1 MTSIQTKNH
10 LFLQTS
16 KGLEIIDLK
25 ALVRIEAISN
35 YCKLYFAN
43 DKTLVVAKILA
54 WFEEQLPAH
63 NFARVHRSHIIN
75 LTHVQ
80 SYQRHSSRV
89 ILHNNTIIEIS
100 RRRRSELLKTF
111 RSLSGLSLEAA
122 A

>member
-16 KGLEIIDLK
+16 KGLEIIELK

-43 DKTLVVAKILA
+43 NKTLVVAKILA
-54 WFEEQLPAH
+54 WFEEQLPAC

-75 LTHVQ
+75 LRHVQ
-80 SYQRHSSRV
+80 TYQRHSNRI
-89 ILHNNTIIEIS
+89 ILQNNTIVEIS
-100 RRRRSELLKTF
+100 RRRRSELMKLF
-111 RSLSGLSLEAA
+111 RTLSGLSLEIAA
-122 A
+122 